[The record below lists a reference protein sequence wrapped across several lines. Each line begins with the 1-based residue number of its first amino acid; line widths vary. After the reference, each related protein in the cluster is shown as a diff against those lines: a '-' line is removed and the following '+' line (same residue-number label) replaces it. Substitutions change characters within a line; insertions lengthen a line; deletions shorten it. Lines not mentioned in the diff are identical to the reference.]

1 MLSINRNQSPEETV
15 KKIDRACLWREVEC
29 GKIGWGFS
37 FPLNDYKLSDF
48 AIMYCWNKIK
58 SKLKLNF
65 KIQINSASKQKQ
77 KQNKAEKKG
86 HKKWKLNTERRKES
100 RKGPDLDLGPW
111 GKPTS
116 PATERELPSGVRG
129 VTFWGPGWFG
139 MSGFFSCK
147 LTENPTPGA

>member
-48 AIMYCWNKIK
+48 ANMYCWNKIK

-77 KQNKAEKKG
+77 KQKTRQKRKATRNGNWTLREERKAEKVRTWSWAHEESLPAPPQKG
-86 HKKWKLNTERRKES
+86 SSLLGWGELLS
-100 RKGPDLDLGPW
+100 GVQGDLGCQDFLVA
-111 GKPTS
+111 S
-116 PATERELPSGVRG
+116 
-129 VTFWGPGWFG
+129 
-139 MSGFFSCK
+139 
-147 LTENPTPGA
+147 